1 MTIVILFITTL
12 LMFGLNFY
20 LVINFY
26 HESEGSKQTPCAGIT
41 DPIFEEAKLH
51 TEDVTS
57 PE

>member
-1 MTIVILFITTL
+1 
-12 LMFGLNFY
+12 MFGLNFY

-57 PE
+57 PEWAP